1 MQNKFD
7 AVTEYHRQELKV
19 IPLKAGSKIPALKP
33 AYDRPFLSLQ
43 ECENYFYNTDFNIG
57 VECGRASKGFF
68 VIDFDDRSLSK
79 KYKSEINAF
88 RKIGAPVVET
98 KRGFHIWTRCPE
110 AVGRAFEK
118 VDKIDFKNS
127 GHVVVPP
134 SIIPFNEEQQL
145 KLFSYSFREDLKQ
158 IPEIKLEQ
166 IPFKSRE
173 RITPGTDLIRTESGI
188 LIPYDERPHGIP
200 MRLFQALDGI
210 KGEYP
215 SRSEADQALITYC
228 VNNGWTAENIIY
240 LFEVHA
246 TKETKFKEKGNH
258 GYSYLKTCY
267 SNAVEYL
274 TNNRTAIDRQIDAL
288 TLWTENKENWTGR
301 TALTDQA
308 VFQAFLQIARRTG
321 KVSDIYASI
330 REIAEA
336 AGIEY
341 KTASKALDR
350 IPFLKLLRKDID
362 CFKPAVWSIETPKHM
377 IRNATKRHIPTH
389 SPCIKGL
396 ELNHDLFR
404 IKAIGKN
411 GRLILTGL
419 DFKEW
424 RSLSELVVL
433 TNINR
438 RTIERKIS
446 KMEYA
451 GLIEIKGQL
460 YNRLFRRIENADLN
474 KAAEILGT
482 AGTLKRQKAKH
493 KIERGAYRKAFE
505 TKESLIAG

>member
-7 AVTEYHRQELKV
+7 AAIEYHRQELKV

-33 AYDRPFLSLQ
+33 AYDRPFLNSQ

-68 VIDFDDRSLSK
+68 VIDVDDRNQ
-79 KYKSEINAF
+79 Y
-88 RKIGAPVVET
+88 RKHKTELDALIKTGAPVVET
-98 KRGFHIWTRCPE
+98 KRGFHIYTRCPQ
-110 AVGRAFEK
+110 AMGRAFEK
-118 VDKIDFKNS
+118 IEGIDFKKS
-127 GHVVVPP
+127 GHVVAPP
-134 SIIPFNEEQQL
+134 SLLETGQLYLFREELKEIPFLE
-145 KLFSYSFREDLKQ
+145 
-158 IPEIKLEQ
+158 LEQ

-200 MRLFQALDGI
+200 MRLFQALDGN
-210 KGEYP
+210 KGEYS

-246 TKETKFKEKGNH
+246 TKETKFKEKGKH

-274 TNNRTAIDRQIDAL
+274 TNNRTAIDRQLDAL
-288 TLWTENKENWTGR
+288 TLWTENKDNWKGR

-336 AGIEY
+336 AGIG
-341 KTASKALDR
+341 KNTASKALER

-362 CFKPAVWSIETPKHM
+362 CFKPAVWSIETPKQ
-377 IRNATKRHIPTH
+377 ILSSVPKRDIPSQ
-389 SPCIKGL
+389 SPCIKGF

-404 IKAIGKN
+404 LHGIGKN
-411 GRLILTGL
+411 GRSILASL
-419 DFKEW
+419 NSKEW
-424 RSLSELVVL
+424 RTLKEIIAL
-433 TNINR
+433 TNFPR
-438 RTIERKIS
+438 RTVHRKLER
-446 KMEYA
+446 MQA
-451 GLIEIKGQL
+451 VGLIEIKAHLNG
-460 YNRLFRRIENADLN
+460 RLFRRIENADLD

>member
-1 MQNKFD
+1 
-7 AVTEYHRQELKV
+7 
-19 IPLKAGSKIPALKP
+19 
-33 AYDRPFLSLQ
+33 
-43 ECENYFYNTDFNIG
+43 
-57 VECGRASKGFF
+57 
-68 VIDFDDRSLSK
+68 
-79 KYKSEINAF
+79 
-88 RKIGAPVVET
+88 
-98 KRGFHIWTRCPE
+98 
-110 AVGRAFEK
+110 
-118 VDKIDFKNS
+118 
-127 GHVVVPP
+127 
-134 SIIPFNEEQQL
+134 
-145 KLFSYSFREDLKQ
+145 
-158 IPEIKLEQ
+158 
-166 IPFKSRE
+166 
-173 RITPGTDLIRTESGI
+173 
-188 LIPYDERPHGIP
+188 
-200 MRLFQALDGI
+200 MRLFQALYGI

-274 TNNRTAIDRQIDAL
+274 INNRTAIDRQIDAL
-288 TLWTENKENWTGR
+288 TLWTENKDNWKGR

-321 KVSDIYASI
+321 KVSDFYASI

-336 AGIEY
+336 AGIG
-341 KTASKALDR
+341 KNTASKALER

-362 CFKPAVWSIETPKHM
+362 CFKPAVWSIAIPKQTL
-377 IRNATKRHIPTH
+377 RNATKRDIPSQ

-404 IKAIGKN
+404 IKALGKN
-411 GRLILTGL
+411 GRIILTGL

-438 RTIERKIS
+438 RTIERKIP
-446 KMEYA
+446 KMEAA
-451 GLIEIKGQL
+451 GLIEIHGQL
-460 YNRLFRRIENADLN
+460 YNRLFRRIENADLD

-482 AGTLKRQKAKH
+482 AGTLKKQKEQH
-493 KIERGAYRKAFE
+493 EREREAFE
-505 TKESLIAG
+505 IVKENRLLRDQYEKEKLIAG

>member
-1 MQNKFD
+1 MQNKFN
-7 AVTEYHRQELKV
+7 AVIEYHRQELKV
-19 IPLKAGSKIPALKP
+19 LPLKAGSKIPALKP
-33 AYDRPFLSLQ
+33 AYDRPFLNLQ
-43 ECENYFYNTDFNIG
+43 EYEKYFYNTDFNIG
-57 VECGRASKGFF
+57 VECGHASKSLLVFD
-68 VIDFDDRSLSK
+68 VDDRK
-79 KYKSEINAF
+79 QY
-88 RKIGAPVVET
+88 RKHKTELDALIKTGAPVVET
-98 KRGFHIWTRCPE
+98 KRGFHIWTRCPQ
-110 AVGRAFEK
+110 AMGRAFDK
-118 VDKIDFKNS
+118 VTGIDIKS
-127 GHVVVPP
+127 GGHVVVPP
-134 SIIPFNEEQQL
+134 SLLETGQLYLFREELKEIPFLE
-145 KLFSYSFREDLKQ
+145 
-158 IPEIKLEQ
+158 LEQ

-173 RITPGTDLIRTESGI
+173 RITPGIDLIRTESGI

-200 MRLFQALDGI
+200 MRLFQALYGI

-246 TKETKFKEKGNH
+246 TNQTKFKEKGNH

-288 TLWTENKENWTGR
+288 TLWTQNKENWTGR

-308 VFQAFLQIARRTG
+308 VFQAFLQISRRTG
-321 KVSDIYASI
+321 KVSDIFASC

-341 KTASKALDR
+341 KTASKALYR

-362 CFKPAVWSIETPKHM
+362 CFTPAVWSIAISKQM
-377 IRNATKRHIPTH
+377 LRNATNLHIPTH
-389 SPCIKGL
+389 SPPLRGL

-424 RSLSELVVL
+424 RSLREIIAL

-460 YNRLFRRIENADLN
+460 YNRLFRRIENADFD

-493 KIERGAYRKAFE
+493 KIERGAYQKVFE

>member
-1 MQNKFD
+1 MRNKFD
-7 AVTEYHRQELKV
+7 AAIEYHRQELKV

-33 AYDRPFLSLQ
+33 AYDRPFLNLQ
-43 ECENYFYNTDFNIG
+43 EYEKYFYNTDFNIG
-57 VECGRASKGFF
+57 VECGRASKGLT
-68 VIDFDDRSLSK
+68 VIDVDDRNQ
-79 KYKSEINAF
+79 Y
-88 RKIGAPVVET
+88 RKHKTELDALIKTGAPVVET
-98 KRGFHIWTRCPE
+98 KRGFHIYTRCPQ
-110 AVGRAFEK
+110 AMGRAFDK
-118 VDKIDFKNS
+118 VTGIDIKSS
-127 GHVVVPP
+127 GHVVAPP
-134 SIIPFNEEQQL
+134 SLLETGQLYLFREELKEIPFLE
-145 KLFSYSFREDLKQ
+145 
-158 IPEIKLEQ
+158 LEQ

-173 RITPGTDLIRTESGI
+173 RNTPGTDLIRTESGI

-274 TNNRTAIDRQIDAL
+274 TNNRTAIDRQIDSL
-288 TLWTENKENWTGR
+288 TLWTENKDNWKGR

-336 AGIEY
+336 AGIG
-341 KTASKALDR
+341 KDTASKALER

-362 CFKPAVWSIETPKHM
+362 CFKPAVWSIKTPKHM
-377 IRNATKRHIPTH
+377 IRNATKTDIPTH

-404 IKAIGKN
+404 IKALGKN

-424 RSLSELVVL
+424 RSLSEIVAL

-460 YNRLFRRIENADLN
+460 HNRLFRRIENADLN

-482 AGTLKRQKAKH
+482 AGTLKRQRAKH